1 MKKILCMIL
10 SLVMVLSLLPAASA
24 EAAAKE
30 KDVMASDMLGTLEGN
45 LYVNKTLGIKA
56 EVPETWQVF
65 SAEEATRLM
74 YAGFDM
80 LEADTDWLTDMLEQN
95 AAVFDLYT
103 AAMDN
108 SGDNI
113 NVQVQKTSFN
123 LLQKAVM
130 TEEKLLEA
138 SMEDVEKNLK
148 ESGLMDD
155 IKLEQSSCEFA
166 GKTHACLNISA
177 TMYGVPVYERMIALL
192 KGDYMGIITGFSL
205 DEEALA
211 KNFAMFAAA

>member
-30 KDVMASDMLGTLEGN
+30 KDVKASDMLGTLEGN
-45 LYVNKTLGIKA
+45 LYVNETLGIKA
-56 EVPETWQVF
+56 EIPETWQVF

-80 LEADTDWLTDMLEQN
+80 LEADSDWLTDMLEQN

-138 SMEDVEKNLK
+138 SKEDVEKSLK

-177 TMYGVPVYERMIALL
+177 AMHGVPVYERMIALL
-192 KGDYMGIITGFSL
+192 TGDYMGIITGFSL